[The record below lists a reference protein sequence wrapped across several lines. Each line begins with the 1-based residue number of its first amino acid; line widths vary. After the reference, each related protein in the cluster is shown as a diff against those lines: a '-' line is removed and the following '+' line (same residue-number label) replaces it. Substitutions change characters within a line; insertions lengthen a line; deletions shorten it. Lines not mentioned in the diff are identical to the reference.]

1 MNKLESVHLTLRDQA
16 NLTRTTSAGWM
27 LQRLACMMETQM
39 QARLK
44 AHGLKMDH
52 FIVLMALTEK
62 EGASQTEIGEGLR
75 LAGYTVS
82 RALDALEKQ
91 GLVERRQDEQS
102 RRTHRV
108 FLTDDGRALMPN
120 IFNIIGDQ
128 NKELLDQLSSED
140 QREFL
145 RLLTL
150 LTKAAGSGCG

>member
-1 MNKLESVHLTLRDQA
+1 MNKPDSVHPTLRDQA
-16 NLTRTTSAGWM
+16 NVTRTTSAGWM
-27 LQRLACMMETQM
+27 LQRLACMTETQM
-39 QARLK
+39 QVRLK

-91 GLVERRQDEQS
+91 GLVERKQDEQS

-108 FLTDDGRALMPN
+108 FLTGEGRALMPS
-120 IFNIIGDQ
+120 IFGIVGAQ
-128 NKELLDQLSSED
+128 NKDLLDLLSPED

-150 LTKAAGSGCG
+150 LTNAVGSGSG

>member
-1 MNKLESVHLTLRDQA
+1 MNKPDSVHPTLRDQA
-16 NLTRTTSAGWM
+16 NVTRTTSAGWM
-27 LQRLACMMETQM
+27 LQRLACMTETQM

-91 GLVERRQDEQS
+91 GLVERKQDEQS

-108 FLTDDGRALMPN
+108 FLTGEGRALMPS
-120 IFNIIGDQ
+120 IFGIVGAQ
-128 NKELLDQLSSED
+128 NKDLLDLLSPED

-150 LTKAAGSGCG
+150 LTNAVGSGSG

>member
-1 MNKLESVHLTLRDQA
+1 MNKPDSVHPDLRDRA
-16 NLTRTTSAGWM
+16 HMTRTSSAGWM
-27 LQRLACMMETQM
+27 LQRLACMTDTQM

-75 LAGYTVS
+75 IAGYTVS

-91 GLVERRQDEQS
+91 ELVERKQDEQS

-108 FLTDDGRALMPN
+108 FLTDEGQALMPV
-120 IFNIIGDQ
+120 IFGIIGEQ
-128 NKELLDQLSSED
+128 NKALLGQLSPDD

-150 LTKAAGSGCG
+150 LTNAAGSDCG

>member
-1 MNKLESVHLTLRDQA
+1 MKQPDTMHPTLRDQA
-16 NLTRTTSAGWM
+16 HLTRTTSAGWM
-27 LQRLACMMETQM
+27 LQRLACMTETQM

-62 EGASQTEIGEGLR
+62 EGASQTEIGDGLR

-91 GLVERRQDEQS
+91 GLVERKQDKQS

-108 FLTDDGRALMPN
+108 FLTEEGRALMPS
-120 IFNIIGDQ
+120 IFGIIGEQ
-128 NKELLDQLSSED
+128 NKEMLEQLSSED
-140 QREFL
+140 QSEFL

-150 LTKAAGSGCG
+150 LTQAAGSGCG

>member
-1 MNKLESVHLTLRDQA
+1 MNKPDTVQRALCDQA
-16 NLTRTTSAGWM
+16 QQTRTTSAGWM
-27 LQRLACMMETQM
+27 LQRLACMTETQM

-75 LAGYTVS
+75 IAGYTVS

-91 GLVERRQDEQS
+91 DLVARRQDEQS

-108 FLTDDGRALMPN
+108 YLTEEGRALMPS
-120 IFNIIGDQ
+120 IFGIIGEQ
-128 NKELLDQLSSED
+128 NKEMLDQLSPED

-150 LTKAAGSGCG
+150 LTRAAGSGCG

>member
-1 MNKLESVHLTLRDQA
+1 MNKPDSVHPTLCDQA
-16 NLTRTTSAGWM
+16 HVTRTTSAGWM
-27 LQRLACMMETQM
+27 LQRLACMNETRM
-39 QARLK
+39 QSRLK

-82 RALDALEKQ
+82 RVLDALEKQ
-91 GLVERRQDEQS
+91 GLVKRKQDEQS

-108 FLTDDGRALMPN
+108 FLTDEGRGLMPS
-120 IFNIIGDQ
+120 IFGIVGEQ
-128 NKELLDQLSSED
+128 NKELLDKLSLED
-140 QREFL
+140 QGEFL

-150 LTKAAGSGCG
+150 LTKVTGPGTN

>member
-1 MNKLESVHLTLRDQA
+1 
-16 NLTRTTSAGWM
+16 
-27 LQRLACMMETQM
+27 MMATPM

-52 FIVLMALTEK
+52 FIGLMALTEK

>member
-1 MNKLESVHLTLRDQA
+1 MNKPDSVHPTLRDQA
-16 NLTRTTSAGWM
+16 HVTRTTSAGWM
-27 LQRLACMMETQM
+27 LQRLACMIDIQM

-62 EGASQTEIGEGLR
+62 EGASQTEIGQGLR

-91 GLVERRQDEQS
+91 GLVERKQDAQS

-108 FLTDDGRALMPN
+108 YLKEDGRALMPR
-120 IFNIIGDQ
+120 IFGIIGDQ
-128 NKELLDQLSSED
+128 NKQILGQLSSAD
-140 QREFL
+140 QQEFL

-150 LTKAAGSGCG
+150 LTQAAGPDCR